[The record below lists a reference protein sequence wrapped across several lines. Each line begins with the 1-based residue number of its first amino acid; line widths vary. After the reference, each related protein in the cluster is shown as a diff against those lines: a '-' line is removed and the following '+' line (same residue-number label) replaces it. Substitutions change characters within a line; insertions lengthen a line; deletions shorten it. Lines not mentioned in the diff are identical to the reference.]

1 MRTRTLGTGLVVLA
15 ALVGMAACGGGSPA
29 AAPTT
34 TATTDAPT
42 TTLPVMP
49 TNFDWWAP
57 TATPIGHD
65 WTIGP
70 CLAAGAPATKG
81 KALCLQGKGGH
92 QAFLEHFRFSAPGD
106 PDLTH
111 HATQFVSDFLKDRTT
126 GCGQAYR
133 VTAEPVVPLT
143 VPDGPAVRYG
153 FTGGAAS
160 APDSERTVQ
169 WAGIRGSVLV
179 IVTISG
185 YDPGSCLPN
194 TGQGSLDDL
203 NGILP
208 GLDALIHAS
217 GLPPLAPH

>member
-34 TATTDAPT
+34 TATTDVPT

-153 FTGGAAS
+153 FTGGAADR
-160 APDSERTVQ
+160 ARQRAHRAVGRDPRFG
-169 WAGIRGSVLV
+169 AGDR
-179 IVTISG
+179 
-185 YDPGSCLPN
+185 
-194 TGQGSLDDL
+194 DDL
-203 NGILP
+203 GLRP
-208 GLDALIHAS
+208 GFV
-217 GLPPLAPH
+217 PPEHRPGQPR